1 MSVVELKV
9 SWSTHVSQQVNRS
22 PVSFPMQLE
31 TNSMTLAN
39 SIRVLE
45 ALHLLSLKLLSLIQD
60 LSRLRAIK
68 QSESLSSLIMILMNQ
83 KDHIHLDLLLTDLV
97 VSLIERPQSLLLIS
111 MVLATLRIPMRERKI
126 SQEKSMRG

>member
-1 MSVVELKV
+1 M
-9 SWSTHVSQQVNRS
+9 NRS

-45 ALHLLSLKLLSLIQD
+45 ALHLLSLKLQSLIQD

-97 VSLIERPQSLLLIS
+97 VSLTERPQSLLLIS

>member
-1 MSVVELKV
+1 MVELKV

-45 ALHLLSLKLLSLIQD
+45 ALHLLSLKLQSLIQD

-83 KDHIHLDLLLTDLV
+83 KIKHF
-97 VSLIERPQSLLLIS
+97 
-111 MVLATLRIPMRERKI
+111 TL
-126 SQEKSMRG
+126 

>member
-1 MSVVELKV
+1 
-9 SWSTHVSQQVNRS
+9 
-22 PVSFPMQLE
+22 
-31 TNSMTLAN
+31 MTLAN

-45 ALHLLSLKLLSLIQD
+45 ALHLLSLKLQSLIQD

-97 VSLIERPQSLLLIS
+97 VSLTERLQSLLLIS